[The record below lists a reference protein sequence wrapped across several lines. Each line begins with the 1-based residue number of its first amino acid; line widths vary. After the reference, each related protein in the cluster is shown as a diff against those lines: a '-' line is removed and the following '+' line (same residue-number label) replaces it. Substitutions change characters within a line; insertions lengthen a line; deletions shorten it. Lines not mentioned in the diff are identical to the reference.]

1 MSGNSFTN
9 PWSPERLRTLIELF
23 EQGLSAGQ
31 IAKKMGF
38 ASRNA
43 IIGKLSRIRRQQL
56 IGPSKN
62 APCRRAS
69 GSVDGFAAKARAPH
83 PPRPSAPAR
92 PPHAYVK
99 RVAPANHPKPGGEH
113 AATLS
118 NIGPNGCRW
127 IDADFVHGAG
137 SDQLMCGAPVKPD
150 GKAYCSH
157 HHAIAY
163 WSETLAESRRRRDKF
178 ARAAVFYDNRR

>member
-1 MSGNSFTN
+1 MAGNAFTN
-9 PWSPERLRTLIELF
+9 PWDAARLRQLIELF

-31 IAKKMGF
+31 IAKKMVF
-38 ASRNA
+38 TSRNA
-43 IIGKLSRIRRQQL
+43 VIGKLRRLRRQQV

-62 APCRRAS
+62 PPCRRAS
-69 GSVDGFAAKARAPH
+69 GPVDGFAAKARATY

-127 IDADFVHGAG
+127 IEAPFAHGAG
-137 SDQLMCGAPVKPD
+137 ASQPMCGAPVIAK
-150 GKAYCSH
+150 GKAYCAH
-157 HHAIAY
+157 HHALAY
-163 WSETLAESRRRRDKF
+163 WPESMAESRRRQEKLT
-178 ARAAVFYDNRR
+178 RAAVFYNNRR